1 MIDSP
6 CIKPL
11 DDMPDVTM
19 KFLEE
24 ARVFIGLERAG
35 KTKETLMPLITREY
49 VVSTIQALKGYLDR
63 PMLPRQRPEHRFIIW
78 AKDDAFDGMT
88 DDVTAVAKQEVG
100 TFGADSNVGFRED

>member
-1 MIDSP
+1 MVDSP

-19 KFLEE
+19 ELLEK

-35 KTKETLMPLITREY
+35 KTKETPMPLITRQH

-63 PMLPRQRPEHRFIIW
+63 PMLPGQQPEHKFIIR
-78 AKDDAFDGMT
+78 AKDDTFDGMT

-100 TFGADSNVGFRED
+100 TLGADSNVGLRED